1 MGQDASPTATS
12 LDAIYAYDG
21 VLVLTRG
28 NITRMVQE
36 TCMIDSSKLKSLI
49 VRSLTQRS
57 EEINFAFTHPK
68 LV

>member
-21 VLVLTRG
+21 ALVLTRG

-36 TCMIDSSKLKSLI
+36 TCMIDSSKLTCLPHMLFCSLL
-49 VRSLTQRS
+49 RGQ
-57 EEINFAFTHPK
+57 
-68 LV
+68 